1 MRCSPVV
8 AIAALLLFGCDMMT
22 SRHATLDNA
31 RPDRLFERGWL
42 PDILPPSMRY
52 IRVSNNVGREYL

>member
-1 MRCSPVV
+1 MRCFPLV
-8 AIAALLLFGCDMMT
+8 AIAVLLLFGCDVVT
-22 SRHATLDNA
+22 SRYATLHNA
-31 RPDRLFERGWL
+31 RQDRLSERGWL